1 MKEKIFKI
9 SAQRN
14 VYQGRNFFKI
24 NCLHTVETSQFLNF
38 TIFPVEVQSVSQSY
52 AAYHDKRMEKKHP
65 WDFALCQNISKI

>member
-1 MKEKIFKI
+1 MYITAGIFFRI
-9 SAQRN
+9 
-14 VYQGRNFFKI
+14 Y
-24 NCLHTVETSQFLNF
+24 CLHTVETSQFLNF